1 MLTKREQYVMR
12 KFRAMLAAFKGFE
25 FSDEYAELMP
35 QAVHDWKMHV
45 ARWGFEAEGNGCF
58 SVVVSHRFMPGKVIK
73 HNPTNADGSFSF
85 CLHLTVLRHPRLPVY
100 YHVEGDLDGYTAVA
114 EALSANAGWQ
124 QHGLSDDDPEG
135 YKQALDLIHAMGY
148 TMNDL
153 HDENIMMRGDDINAW
168 VINDPANGS
177 NNYHKD
183 TL

>member
-12 KFRAMLAAFKGFE
+12 KFRAMLAPFKGF
-25 FSDEYAELMP
+25 SSRDEWGELTP
-35 QAVHDWKMHV
+35 QAIHDWKMHV
-45 ARWGFEAEGNGCF
+45 ARWGFEVEGNGCF
-58 SVVVSHRFMPGKVIK
+58 SVVVSHRNMPGKVIK
-73 HNPTNADGSFSF
+73 HNPANADGSFSF

-100 YHVEGDLDGYTAVA
+100 YHIEGDLDGYTAVA
-114 EALSANAGWQ
+114 EELSANAGWEQ
-124 QHGLSDDDPEG
+124 RDLSGDDPAG
-135 YKQALDLIHAMGY
+135 YQQALNLIHSMGY

-168 VINDPANGS
+168 VINDPAKGS